1 MAPMLGIMAS
11 SISGNLT
18 SYESIA
24 TVNGTGSSGSVSFTS
39 IPSTYTHLQIRCI
52 MKNTSN
58 STNLNVQCNSDT
70 GSNYSNHYLYGT
82 GTAAASGAATSSTSM
97 LMGRYPTST
106 VASAFGGTVIDI
118 LDYKDTNKY
127 KTFRS
132 LSGWDT
138 NGSGEIWFISGNW
151 RNTAAVSTITLNTD
165 AGNWATNTTFAL
177 YGIK

>member
-1 MAPMLGIMAS
+1 MLNT
-11 SISGNLT
+11 ISGLLGGGALAT
-18 SYESIA
+18 DFESIA

-52 MKNTSN
+52 MKNTTS
-58 STNLNVQCNSDT
+58 STNLYATFNSDS
-70 GSNYSNHYLYGT
+70 GANYSWHALYGQGST
-82 GTAAASGAATSSTSM
+82 VAAYNGTSTAYFYP
-97 LMGRYPTST
+97 GRYPTST

-127 KTFRS
+127 KTVRS

-138 NGSGEIWFISGNW
+138 NGSGEIWFASGNW